1 MNNEKID
8 ISKLYSDKNTKKNNS
23 LIFLN
28 DYLKTLNK
36 EIDIN
41 TDIMT
46 FAKKFEYEKKFED
59 TYIQKK
65 IIAPFWEIALESWI
79 EDLQNISY
87 YNLAPFVYY
96 NDISRG
102 ENKPLHNY
110 INFIVKPIY
119 EEKSYNDFLSESE
132 IIGYEI
138 IDEIV
143 NSIVEGVICAKY
155 LKKLTNELNELH
167 KKEEIIIEVAKDIT
181 PLNKEIEPIVW
192 TGDNVLLGYLIQW
205 LKDEGFIKKKSA
217 RDTLI
222 KNHFVDENGKPIENI
237 KQGLSNTKKYNEGSL
252 PKDFEKIQPLLKTLK
267 DLL

>member
-36 EIDIN
+36 DIDIN

-46 FAKKFEYEKKFED
+46 FAKKFEYEKKYED

-65 IIAPFWEIALESWI
+65 LIAPHWEIALEKWI
-79 EDLQNISY
+79 EDLGNFSNYSIT
-87 YNLAPFVYY
+87 PFIY
-96 NDISRG
+96 NDISSG
-102 ENKPLHNY
+102 ENKPLYNY
-110 INFIVKPIY
+110 LNFIVKPVY
-119 EEKSYNDFLSESE
+119 ENNDFLSESE
-132 IIGYEI
+132 IIDYQI
-138 IDEIV
+138 IDGIV
-143 NSIVEGVICAKY
+143 HSIVEGVICAMY
-155 LKKLTNELNELH
+155 LKILTIELNELL

>member
-8 ISKLYSDKNTKKNNS
+8 ISKLYNDNKTKHNNS

-36 EIDIN
+36 GIDIN

-46 FAKKFEYEKKFED
+46 FAKKFEYEKKFDD

-65 IIAPFWEIALESWI
+65 SIAPHWEIALENWI
-79 EDLQNISY
+79 EDLENISN
-87 YNLAPFVYY
+87 YNLAPFVYC

-110 INFIVKPIY
+110 IDFIVKPVY
-119 EEKSYNDFLSESE
+119 ENNDFLSDSE
-132 IIGYEI
+132 IIGYQI

-143 NSIVEGVICAKY
+143 YSIVEGVICAMY
-155 LKKLTNELNELH
+155 LKDLTIELNKLH

-181 PLNKEIEPIVW
+181 PLKKQIDTINFTGATKRDLPYFFWQLQKLKLIEVDNLGLNLSKIFTYLNEPI
-192 TGDNVLLGYLIQW
+192 DNTYFNAEFS
-205 LKDEGFIKKKSA
+205 K
-217 RDTLI
+217 
-222 KNHFVDENGKPIENI
+222 
-237 KQGLSNTKKYNEGSL
+237 
-252 PKDFEKIQPLLKTLK
+252 FEKGETPANAIEIDKILLKPKKNIIKLK
-267 DLL
+267 

>member
-8 ISKLYSDKNTKKNNS
+8 ISKLYNDNKTKHNDS

-36 EIDIN
+36 GIDIN

-65 IIAPFWEIALESWI
+65 SIAPHWEIALENWI
-79 EDLQNISY
+79 EELE
-87 YNLAPFVYY
+87 NLSNYSIAPFIY
-96 NDISRG
+96 NDISSG
-102 ENKPLHNY
+102 ENKPLYNY
-110 INFIVKPIY
+110 LNFIVKPVY
-119 EEKSYNDFLSESE
+119 ENNDFLSESK
-132 IIGYEI
+132 IISYQI

-143 NSIVEGVICAKY
+143 YSIVEGVICAKY
-155 LKKLTNELNELH
+155 LKKLTIELNELH

-181 PLNKEIEPIVW
+181 PLKKEIEPIVW

-222 KNHFVDENGKPIENI
+222 KNHFVDEKGKPIENI
-237 KQGLSNTKKYNEGSL
+237 KQGLSNIKKYNEGSL
-252 PKDFEKIQPLLKTLK
+252 PKDFEKIEPLLKTLK